1 MAKLLGESGEEAAV
15 GRTVGY
21 WLNDDDFVS
30 TEGLP
35 AQELGTIGF
44 PRDWPNV
51 YSTCKPLKSLIG
63 KKGKCPGKKV
73 GVVGVPAPEETDAV
87 QGVTFHPL
95 QSFSNADRV
104 EKATGM
110 SAVHGWAVFEHLD
123 KELSSGF
130 VAERYW
136 WNAMSDGK
144 WVDFTPRPEEW
155 PELLLAEA
163 ANDAPK
169 TKTKLNQNE
178 ADIAQ
183 YLLQQRFKAA
193 ATPATASSK
202 AKAQPQVVETV
213 KRAEAQTETKGGTK
227 SKTPASIRDLVKRVT
242 AGDLDALKELEDKC
256 RSNETLCIQITGDG
270 IAVPLVKLLGE
281 PDSAQG
287 ALKMLLLLTDAGVGQ
302 KHASV
307 QDDIIAANAVP
318 PLVKFLTGADL
329 NGKELASA
337 IVGNLCHESP
347 TNQDKLATF
356 NVIKPLVDILSE
368 DIGPAQEAA
377 YALWNLMVGHEE
389 NSSKVVAAGAVPKLV
404 ELLKSAS
411 DIAQENAAGALM
423 HVTMS
428 EEARKA
434 IVQSDAIPRLCELLS
449 PSFEPEVSSQAAGA
463 LLNLASEYPEYAK
476 KIVNHGAIGSL
487 VDLCKNGPDL
497 AREYSA
503 GALMNLIRG
512 DMEVAEKASK
522 QGAIPV
528 LAALLSKPSGHSEA
542 LGALAN
548 LASSSSER
556 QIHIYKAQITRKT
569 VSLLTDPDVD
579 VRRSAAALI
588 MNIAPHMK
596 IKERIVEAGAMKQL
610 AIVLRDPDYAVKER
624 AAGALANL
632 FNDHAA
638 NVHAGFDQAPE
649 MIGSLVAI
657 LQGADLTEDA
667 KRQAA
672 HALAMLAAE
681 DGPCDEV
688 WSAGAGKPLL
698 ALLKEG
704 VAEAALGIMN
714 LSWRWPEVKTEL
726 AKGNA
731 LESLVKM
738 LKTGDNMAKEYAAG
752 ALMNMTAGSKENA
765 EKVVSVVPALVA
777 SLQGEVAQS
786 SEWAAGA
793 LANVVRSGP
802 DAQKAAVAAGAVE
815 HLAVLMLKATT
826 NGRTLV
832 VLALTALCEEE
843 APAVQKAISGSK
855 EKAKLRQFLES
866 GNEELVDYTNA
877 LVEAIGNGFSL

>member
-1 MAKLLGESGEEAAV
+1 MARLCGDNGEDAVV

-30 TEGLP
+30 TEGLG
-35 AQELGTIGF
+35 AQDLGNIGF

-51 YSTCKPLKSLIG
+51 YTTSKPLKSLIG
-63 KKGKCPGKKV
+63 KKGQIPGKKV

-87 QGVTFHPL
+87 QGVAFHPL

-110 SAVHGWAVFEHLD
+110 TAVRGWAVFEHLD
-123 KELSSGF
+123 KELSSAF

-136 WNAMSDGK
+136 WNAMSDGR

-169 TKTKLNQNE
+169 AKGKLSQNE

-183 YLLQQRFKAA
+183 SLLLRRFKSA
-193 ATPATASSK
+193 ATPASASSPKPK
-202 AKAQPQVVETV
+202 AEPKAAP
-213 KRAEAQTETKGGTK
+213 APAQQESPKAAANK
-227 SKTPASIRDLVKRVT
+227 PKAPASMRDLIRRVGS
-242 AGDLDALKELEDKC
+242 GDADALKELEDKA
-256 RSNETLCIQITGDG
+256 RGNEALCIQIAGDG
-270 IAVPLVKLLGE
+270 IAAPLVKLLGDE
-281 PDSAQG
+281 ASYTG
-287 ALKMLLLLTDAGVGQ
+287 ALKLLLLLTDAGVGQ
-302 KHASV
+302 KNASV
-307 QDDIIAANAVP
+307 QNDIIAANAVP
-318 PLVKFLTGADL
+318 PLVKLLTSGDL
-329 NGKELASA
+329 NSKELASA
-337 IVGNLCHESP
+337 VLGNLCHESP
-347 TNQDKLATF
+347 TNQDKLAKF
-356 NVIKPLVDILSE
+356 GVIKPLADILSE
-368 DIGPAQEAA
+368 DIGAAQEAA

-389 NSSKVVAAGAVPKLV
+389 NSSKVVAAGAVPKLT
-404 ELLKSAS
+404 ELLKSTS

-428 EEARKA
+428 EEARTA

-449 PSFEPEVSSQAAGA
+449 PSYEPEVSSQAAGA

-476 KIVNHGAIGSL
+476 KIVRHGAIGSL
-487 VDLCKNGPDL
+487 INLCKNGPDL

-512 DMEVAEKASK
+512 DMEVAEKAAK
-522 QGAIPV
+522 EGAIPV
-528 LAALLSKPSGHSEA
+528 LSALLAKPSGHSEA

-556 QIHIYKAQITRKT
+556 QIQIYKAQITRKS
-569 VSLLTDPDVD
+569 VGLLTDPDVD

-596 IKERIVEAGAMKQL
+596 IKERIVEAGALKQL
-610 AIVLRDPDYAVKER
+610 AIVLRDPDFAVKER

-638 NVHAGFDQAPE
+638 NVHAGFEQAPD
-649 MIGSLVAI
+649 MIPSLVAI
-657 LQGADLTEDA
+657 LQVPDLTEDA

-726 AKGNA
+726 AKGSA

-738 LKTGDNMAKEYAAG
+738 LKTGDSMAKEYAAG

-765 EKVVSVVPALVA
+765 EKVASVVPSLV
-777 SLQGEVAQS
+777 SLLQGEVAQS

-802 DAQKAAVAAGAVE
+802 EAQKAAVAAGAAD
-815 HLAVLMLKATT
+815 HLGTLMLKATT

-832 VLALTALCEEE
+832 VLALTALTEGQ
-843 APAVQKAISGSK
+843 AAAVQKALSGAK
-855 EKAKLRQFLES
+855 TKAKLRDFRDS
-866 GNEELVDYTNA
+866 GNDELVDYTTA
-877 LVEAIGNGFSL
+877 LVEAIGNGFTL